1 MHARLLG
8 IGVSDFDTAGGI
20 QTDLFCEVD
29 ERGAM
34 ASDRRELSVAVD
46 NVRERFGA
54 EAVSFGRA
62 ARFGGALVRP
72 DKFLNQNKPRE

>member
-1 MHARLLG
+1 
-8 IGVSDFDTAGGI
+8 
-20 QTDLFCEVD
+20 
-29 ERGAM
+29 M

-72 DKFLNQNKPRE
+72 DKFLNQDKPRE